1 VRIGHL
7 EEMIVIHDPTTFEA
21 KHIYPN
27 QWVKECL

>member
-1 VRIGHL
+1 
-7 EEMIVIHDPTTFEA
+7 MIVIHDPTTFEP